1 MNLFADNGVSL
12 RLSLAT
18 SIDYVTLPWRERK
31 SKLCD
36 IHDDAGL
43 SGRVSPQK
51 HQAQRPAAGRPYCFW
66 LRRLADRLNL
76 TDGTRRSP
84 KSLATVSSEKTND
97 GLPWRS
103 IERETCAAGVARRV
117 CRRLARRTEKEKNG
131 LGGRS
136 NRLKSPD
143 SVKRIEEKPSRF
155 YWLSWPEL
163 GPARDNLGWF
173 GNDLACASMQRA

>member
-1 MNLFADNGVSL
+1 MNLFADNDVSL
-12 RLSLAT
+12 RRLSLET
-18 SIDYVTLPWRERK
+18 SINYVTLLRRERK

-43 SGRVSPQK
+43 SGGVSPWK

-103 IERETCAAGVARRV
+103 IERETWAAGGARRV
-117 CRRLARRTEKEKNG
+117 CRRL
-131 LGGRS
+131 
-136 NRLKSPD
+136 
-143 SVKRIEEKPSRF
+143 EEKPSRF
-155 YWLSWPEL
+155 YWMSWPEL